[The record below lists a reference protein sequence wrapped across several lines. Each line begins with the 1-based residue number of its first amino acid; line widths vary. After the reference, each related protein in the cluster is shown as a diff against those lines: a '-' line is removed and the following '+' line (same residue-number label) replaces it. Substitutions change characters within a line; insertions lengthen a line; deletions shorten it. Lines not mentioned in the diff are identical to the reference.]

1 MGMLVRIARR
11 ALALV
16 PVLLIVAIVTFS
28 LVHLMPGDAA
38 RTMLGVEATPE
49 QVEALRHEMGLDQP
63 ALTQF
68 FTWLGDALRGDL
80 GTSVFLGKPVTE
92 ALGAALAPTVN
103 LAILAQLIAIVIGIP
118 AGIAAARRQ
127 GGVADSSIMMAAMA
141 GISVPSFLL
150 ALLLMLVFAVGLQL
164 FPVAGYS
171 PPENGLLETLRH
183 LALPGIALGTMQA
196 ALLARMTRSVMLD
209 ELSKPYMKTTKAF
222 GVRHGRAVY
231 RYALPNASL
240 PIITTIGQSL
250 GGLFAGAAVVEVVFG
265 IPGLGQLLVNS
276 IERRDLLII
285 QGVVLLTAVVYV
297 LVNFLVDVIYTVV
310 DPRVRVS

>member
-1 MGMLVRIARR
+1 MLKRLLNRT
-11 ALALV
+11 LALI

-28 LVHLMPGDAA
+28 LVYLMPGDPA

-49 QVEALRHEMGLDQP
+49 QVEALRHQMGLDKP
-63 ALTQF
+63 ALEQF
-68 FTWLGDALRGDL
+68 FNWFWGALRGDL
-80 GTSVFLGKPVTE
+80 GTSFFLGVPVTS
-92 ALGAALAPTVN
+92 ALVTALSPTVN

-127 GGVADSSIMMAAMA
+127 GSVADSAIMMGAMA

-150 ALLLMLVFAVGLQL
+150 ALLLMLAFAVGIQI

-171 PPENGLLETLRH
+171 PPEFGVLETLRY
-183 LALPGIALGTMQA
+183 LTLPAIALGTMQA

-222 GVRHGRAVY
+222 GVSKSRSIY

-250 GGLFAGAAVVEVVFG
+250 GGLFAGAAVIEVVFA

-276 IERRDLLII
+276 IERRDIMII
-285 QGVVLLTAVVYV
+285 QGVVLMTAVVYV
-297 LVNFLVDVIYTVV
+297 LINFLVDVLYTVV